1 MAFYRKLGSGWEYRI
16 TYRDSQGKKEKN
28 QNVDLK
34 QKHLQKSLLSK
45 QKLI

>member
-16 TYRDSQGKKEKN
+16 TYRDSQGKN